1 MEERI
6 PCPYA
11 VEADASCMDTADV
24 PGRLRNTFKG
34 TPDGLPGDVVESL
47 RAYTVT
53 TCEKCGEEYTIEY
66 EPE

>member
-1 MEERI
+1 MEEQI

-11 VEADASCMDTADV
+11 AEAGASCMDPVDV

-34 TPDGLPGDVVESL
+34 TPEDLHEDILASL

-53 TCEKCGEEYTIEY
+53 TCSKCGEEYTIEY
-66 EPE
+66 DPE